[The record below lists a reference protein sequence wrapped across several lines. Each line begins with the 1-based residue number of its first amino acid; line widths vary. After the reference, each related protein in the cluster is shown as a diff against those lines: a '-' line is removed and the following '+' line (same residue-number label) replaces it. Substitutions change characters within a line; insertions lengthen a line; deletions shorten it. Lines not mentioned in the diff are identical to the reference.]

1 MNMRNHPSEK
11 GQALVL
17 IVLTMIALLGFTAL
31 AIDGGMVYSDRRH
44 AQNAADAA
52 SLAGGGAVA
61 SYFEKNHV
69 TYDDPNFCS
78 NAAVIAAQNDPTVG
92 AIVKAISRAGNNGY
106 TIDGDISDNNGVE
119 TKCGDEWNGSYVEK
133 YVDIH
138 VKITADTRTSFAH
151 FFFGG
156 PLRSTVEAVT
166 RVHPR
171 SAAELGHAVV
181 SLNKTKDCNGNQN
194 GVIFSGNSDVII
206 NGGGIFSNGCMSGNG
221 SSLSVDV
228 TNGNIVYGG
237 ELDTTQPCTE
247 ADHSRCPLSPLPKL
261 GTGGSLPDYAK
272 IFDTPDCSLVP
283 HASNPSDFFRV
294 HASGDIP
301 PGNYS
306 SINMNGDVHLT
317 GGGLYCLYG
326 DFDAGNNSMNIVDG
340 GDANHQGVTIYM
352 VSGSFITSGGGEV
365 ILAAPPAGSD
375 PAYHAMPS
383 MLIYLAPGNTGL
395 VKLRGNSYSSYVGT
409 IYAPDGRIDIA
420 GTPDLPPGEY
430 ANFKTQ
436 LIANNVEIGGNA
448 YININFDKPK
458 AKTVPTSMLLYK

>member
-1 MNMRNHPSEK
+1 MNIRNHPSER

-69 TYDDPNFCS
+69 TYDNPDFCS
-78 NAAVIAAQNDPTVG
+78 NAAVIAAQNDATVG
-92 AIVKAISRAGNNGY
+92 AKVKAISRAGNNGY
-106 TIDGDISDNNGVE
+106 TIDGDISDKNGV
-119 TKCGDEWNGSYVEK
+119 TTVCGDEWNGSYIEK

-138 VKITADTRTSFAH
+138 VMITADTRTSFAH
-151 FFFGG
+151 FFFRG

-171 SAAELGHAVV
+171 STAELGHAVV

-221 SSLSVDV
+221 NSLSVDV
-228 TNGNIVYGG
+228 TNGKIVYGG
-237 ELDTTQPCTE
+237 ELDANHVGTF
-247 ADHSRCPLSPLPKL
+247 SPNPTL

-283 HASNPSDFFRV
+283 HESSPSSAFRNN
-294 HASGDIP
+294 ASGDIP

-326 DFDAGNNSMNIVDG
+326 DFDAGNNNMNIVDG
-340 GDANHQGVTIYM
+340 ADRNHQGVTIYM
-352 VSGSFITSGGGEV
+352 ISGSFITSGGGEV
-365 ILAAPPAGSD
+365 ILAAPPSGSE
-375 PAYHAMPS
+375 PAYHAMPN

-409 IYAPDGRIDIA
+409 VYAPDGRIDIA

-436 LIANNVEIGGNA
+436 LIANDVEIGGNA